1 MGELR
6 DDKEQRK
13 RKIAPVPYN
22 DSSKQYAFR
31 NDFAT
36 YAASATDSAPA
47 YSSGLP
53 KDAYSP
59 DEGDGHDPKKFKSVD
74 GSYRAHLSASATLK
88 TDSFS
93 SLSAPS
99 SPKKGAQD
107 ISGPPGFSTPPANS
121 GKFYQSCPSST
132 SSISPSSVLSSQ
144 DSMNSTA
151 FGPSA
156 SVPSSANRKN
166 SWNPREDVSHGDQ
179 LDLVMAQRLFERS
192 ATKGIFNNLKT
203 NLQPILVKRLK
214 ELSQLKPTIDVGL
227 EMADSAYLLKLLNS
241 SNPKFETV
249 GKKAGKGAMLLQE
262 GMRLIE
268 QGQEA
273 LRSAI
278 LELSTPVD

>member
-1 MGELR
+1 MQRSTWLAWIAHPGRKMGELR

-156 SVPSSANRKN
+156 SVPSSA
-166 SWNPREDVSHGDQ
+166 SEFHFSLTHLWPSS
-179 LDLVMAQRLFERS
+179 LVYQ
-192 ATKGIFNNLKT
+192 
-203 NLQPILVKRLK
+203 
-214 ELSQLKPTIDVGL
+214 
-227 EMADSAYLLKLLNS
+227 
-241 SNPKFETV
+241 
-249 GKKAGKGAMLLQE
+249 
-262 GMRLIE
+262 
-268 QGQEA
+268 
-273 LRSAI
+273 
-278 LELSTPVD
+278 